1 MITNVFMFTGFVN
14 LIFQI
19 KPNSVNFLLFRQLL
33 NLENPLVSVI
43 LLTFDHQDFITKCLD
58 SVLAQKTDFDFEI
71 LIGEDH
77 SNDKTF
83 EICQK
88 YADKY
93 PEKIMLLRRQ
103 TNLGL
108 PENLIQTV
116 SLAKGSYIAFQEGD
130 DYWTNPLKLQQQI
143 DILKSDDQL
152 VACTHNVKI
161 LDIGGEKL
169 LIKQPSNEYS
179 LKDTVNGRIFHTNSW
194 VVKKDAL
201 PDFKQYRDF
210 LICWDVLMEL
220 KILEKG
226 KVFCFND
233 TYSVWRKHS
242 GGNSVKI
249 PLLQQFHDFENLY
262 SHLLKEAKTNR
273 NKDLIKHYQSTL
285 SNFYKIFTLEIA
297 RRERKIHFSGLKK
310 ACLWQLKTLN
320 PDILFLPRLVWTYL
334 ASQLK

>member
-1 MITNVFMFTGFVN
+1 MFRGFVN

-33 NLENPLVSVI
+33 NLENPLLSII
-43 LLTFDHQDFITKCLD
+43 LLTFDHQDFIAKCLD

-83 EICQK
+83 EICKK
-88 YADKY
+88 YAENY
-93 PEKIMLLRRQ
+93 PEKITLLTRDH
-103 TNLGL
+103 NLGL
-108 PENLIQTV
+108 PENLIQTIQM
-116 SLAKGSYIAFQEGD
+116 SKGSYLAFQEGD

-143 DILKSDDQL
+143 NILKGSDQL
-152 VACTHNVKI
+152 VASTHNVKI
-161 LDIGGEKL
+161 LDISGEKL
-169 LIKQPSNEYS
+169 LIKQPFEMYS

-194 VVKKDAL
+194 VVKKEVL

-233 TYSVWRKHS
+233 TYSVWRKHAE
-242 GGNSVKI
+242 GNSVKI

-262 SHLLKEAKTNR
+262 SHLLKEAQTIR
-273 NKDLIKHYQSTL
+273 NNELIKHYRSTL
-285 SNFYKIFTLEIA
+285 SSFYKIFTIEIA
-297 RRERKIHFSGLKK
+297 RRERKVYFSGLKK
-310 ACLWQLKTLN
+310 ACLWQLKTLK

-334 ASQLK
+334 VSQLK